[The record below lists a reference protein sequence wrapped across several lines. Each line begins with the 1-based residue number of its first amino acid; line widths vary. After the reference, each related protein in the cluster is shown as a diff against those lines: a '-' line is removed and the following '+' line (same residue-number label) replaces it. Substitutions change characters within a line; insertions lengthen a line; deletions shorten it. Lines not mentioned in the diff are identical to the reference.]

1 MANDKKNKRE
11 NGEGTITQLPN
22 GTYMGKI
29 QIDGVRKSVYG
40 KSRPEVVKK
49 IQQLS
54 VNSLK
59 GLKESSTMKLKTWLI
74 FWLENYKKLRLKPK
88 TYEVYETQ
96 SVCHILPFLGDITL
110 KDLSSLQVQKYINEK
125 SKTLSPATVRKQ
137 FNILNSCMEKAVAN
151 ELINKNPCKHV
162 ELPVLE
168 QKEIKA
174 FTVEEEKK
182 FLEYAEGDALYK
194 LFVTALDTGIR
205 LGELLALTWDDIDFE
220 SEEIRVNKN
229 LIPVKDFEG
238 KTQRKN
244 MLLVQDTPKSK
255 SSIRKVPVTVRSLK
269 LLQEL
274 KSDKPLV
281 FCTRTN
287 NYLSPRNIQR
297 SFVRIAIKAGLDSC
311 NFHSLRHTYAT
322 RMFELGVPVN
332 VVSKLLGHAKASI
345 TSDIYISVI
354 PQLKTD
360 AVKALDSLHHSND
373 GHNPSTTHSQPIED
387 DFSQF

>member
-1 MANDKKNKRE
+1 MAKNKKAKRE
-11 NGEGTITQLPN
+11 NGEGTITELPN
-22 GTYMGKI
+22 GTFMGRI

-59 GLKESSTMKLKTWLI
+59 GLKEPSSMKLKAWLI

-125 SKTLSPATVRKQ
+125 SKTLSSATVRKQ

-151 ELINKNPCKHV
+151 DLINKNPCKHI

-174 FTVEEEKK
+174 FTREEEKK
-182 FLEYAEGDALYK
+182 FLDCAEGDALYT

-220 SEEIRVNKN
+220 AVEIRVNKN
-229 LIPVKDFEG
+229 LITVKDFEG
-238 KTQRKN
+238 KTQRENILK
-244 MLLVQDTPKSK
+244 VQDTPKSK
-255 SSIRKVPVTVRSLK
+255 SSIRKVPVTARALK
-269 LLQEL
+269 LLQQL

-287 NYLSPRNIQR
+287 NFLTPRNVER
-297 SFVRIAIKAGLDSC
+297 SFVRIAMKAGLDGC

-322 RMFELGVPVN
+322 RMFELGVPIN

-360 AVKALDSLHHSND
+360 AVKALDSLHHSD
-373 GHNPSTTHSQPIED
+373 IDHKPSTNHSQTIYD
-387 DFSQF
+387 DFS

>member
-1 MANDKKNKRE
+1 MAKNKNIKRE

-40 KSRPEVVKK
+40 KSRPEVVRK
-49 IQQLS
+49 IQQLAI
-54 VNSLK
+54 NSLK
-59 GLKESSTMKLKTWLI
+59 GLKESSPMKLKAWLL
-74 FWLENYKKLRLKPK
+74 FWLENYKKLKLKPK

-96 SVCHILPFLGDITL
+96 SVYHILPFLGDIQL
-110 KDLSSLQVQKYINEK
+110 KDLSSLQIQKYINEK

-137 FNILNSCMEKAVAN
+137 FNILNSCLEKAVAN
-151 ELINKNPCKHV
+151 ELINKNPCKHI
-162 ELPVLE
+162 ELPILK

-174 FTVEEEKK
+174 FTLEEEKK
-182 FLEYAEGDALYK
+182 FLECAKGDALYT
-194 LFVTALDTGIR
+194 LFVVAVDTGIR

-220 SEEIRVNKN
+220 SAEIRVNKN
-229 LIPVKDFEG
+229 LITVKDFKG

-244 MLLVQDTPKSK
+244 ILKLQDTPKTK
-255 SSIRKVPVTVRSLK
+255 SSTRKVPVTARALK
-269 LLQEL
+269 LLQDI
-274 KSDKPLV
+274 KSDRILV

-297 SFVRIAIKAGLDSC
+297 SFVRIAMKAGLDGC

-345 TSDIYISVI
+345 TSDVYISVI

-360 AVKALDSLHHSND
+360 AVKALDSLHHSNNN
-373 GHNPSTTHSQPIED
+373 HNPFTTHLS
-387 DFSQF
+387 